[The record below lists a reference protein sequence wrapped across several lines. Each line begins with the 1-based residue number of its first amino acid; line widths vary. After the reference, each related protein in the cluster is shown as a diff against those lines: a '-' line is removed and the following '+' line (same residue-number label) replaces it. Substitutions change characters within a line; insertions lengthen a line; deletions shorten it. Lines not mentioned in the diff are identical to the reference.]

1 MPLKFRSS
9 LRRDC
14 IVRPV
19 DSLFLVHFR
28 PSGQTHLLPVSSFA
42 LLELLDGNALSA
54 AEIPEAL
61 AARYGTEP
69 EVGVEEAVERQL
81 RELEAVGLVETLP
94 VEVLSSG
101 GGA

>member
-1 MPLKFRSS
+1 MPLKFRSA

-19 DSLFLVHFR
+19 DSLFLVFFR
-28 PSGQTHLLPVSSFA
+28 PSGQTHLLPVSSYA
-42 LLELLDGNALSA
+42 LLELLDENSLSV

-69 EVGVEEAVERQL
+69 ETGVEDAVERQL
-81 RELEAVGLVETLP
+81 RELEAVGLVEA
-94 VEVLSSG
+94 VDAARRA
-101 GGA
+101 GGAA